1 VVSLQTTDFTKT
13 AIQIVPAEGVLKAIT
28 MVAEVVADVEV
39 EAAEATATTATLVG
53 FQSRLEFPFY

>member
-1 VVSLQTTDFTKT
+1 MDFAKT
-13 AIQIVPAEGVLKAIT
+13 AIPIVPAEGVLKATT

-53 FQSRLEFPFY
+53 FPSRLKSPFY